1 MASTASASEAARV
14 TWLGHAT
21 VLLQAGGTTLLT
33 DPVLRPRLAHLRR
46 HAATP
51 AVPRDV
57 DALLISHA
65 HHDHLDRRSLRLL
78 GDVGVAIA
86 PRGTARALR
95 AAPVRDVVEARPGD
109 VRQVGAA
116 AVRAVR
122 AEHDG
127 RRTPL
132 ARAAPTL
139 GYVVELGGLRVFFA
153 GDTAYF
159 DGLGDALAGG
169 PLDLALLP
177 VWGWG
182 PSLGPGHMDPRD
194 AARAAALLRP
204 RMAVPIHWGTFLPAG
219 LGRSHGHLLRDPAH
233 AFARHAAGLAPG
245 VDVRILAP
253 GGALALEPRRR
264 A

>member
-1 MASTASASEAARV
+1 MASTEGASATARV

-33 DPVLRPRLAHLRR
+33 DPVLRSRLAHLRR

-51 AVPRDV
+51 EVPRDV

-86 PRGTARALR
+86 PSGAARALR
-95 AAPVRDVVEARPGD
+95 GAPVREVVEARPGD
-109 VRQVGAA
+109 VRRIGDTD
-116 AVRAVR
+116 VRAVH

-132 ARAAPTL
+132 ARASPTL
-139 GYVVELGGLRVFFA
+139 GYVVEPAGLRVFFA

-159 DGLGDALAGG
+159 EGLGDALAGG

-204 RMAVPIHWGTFLPAG
+204 RIVVPIHWGTFLPTG

-233 AFARHAAGLAPG
+233 AFARHVAELAPD
-245 VDVRILAP
+245 VEVRILSP
-253 GGALALEPRRR
+253 GEVLALEPVRR